1 MEKDSSRLETWLLQ
15 LTMLFMGLHARVRS
29 DSPQVPFGEASS
41 ADADE
46 ILEWLTS
53 DECQGLDDAGLVE
66 GLARRLRIAGLG
78 LDCLGLHLHTLH
90 PETVGRSAVWSP
102 DGRVEI
108 QDRAH
113 GFNIADNS
121 TWSLLDRGEWV
132 VVPRDDPRAA
142 AGVLH
147 DLFTRCNLSELVL
160 VPLMGAFEH
169 VGGAGFGTQRA
180 AGFTPDELATVRR
193 IVPALRTACE
203 VRAVRRREAN
213 LLDTYVGSLTGQR
226 ILAGDIRRAKLESLD
241 AALMLCDMRD
251 FTALSDRLPETRVL
265 ELLNIYFDQIV
276 PPIVDAGG
284 EILKFMGDAVLAF
297 FRSEADPAMN
307 CSAAFDAALRGLARL
322 DAVAL
327 REPELRAGISLH
339 HGTVSYGNIGAGSRL
354 DFTIIGRDVNLVSR
368 IQTVCS
374 VVGQRLLISAPFAY
388 LLARTDV
395 QSIGLYQLK
404 GFDQPHELFAWI
416 GGKYLSRHSLQES

>member
-1 MEKDSSRLETWLLQ
+1 MRLETWPLQ
-15 LTMLFMGLHARVRS
+15 LTMFFMGLHARVRS

-46 ILEWLTS
+46 IIAWLTS
-53 DECQGLDDAGLVE
+53 VECDGLDKAGLVD
-66 GLARRLRIAGLG
+66 GLARRLRIAGVGLDRLG
-78 LDCLGLHLHTLH
+78 LYLHTLH
-90 PETVGRSAVWSP
+90 PETGGRSALWSP
-102 DGRVEI
+102 EGHVEI

-113 GFNIADNS
+113 GFEFVDSSIWAV
-121 TWSLLDRGEWV
+121 LERGEWFAI
-132 VVPRDDPRAA
+132 RHDDPRVA
-142 AGVLH
+142 AGALH
-147 DLFTRCNLSELVL
+147 DIFIESCLSELVL
-160 VPLMGAFEH
+160 VPLIGAFEH
-169 VGGAGFGTQRA
+169 VGGAAFGTRRA

-203 VRAVRRREAN
+203 VRALRRREAN

-226 ILAGDIRRAKLESLD
+226 ILAGDIRRANLESLD

-251 FTALSDRLPETRVL
+251 FTALSDQLPETRVL

-276 PPIVDAGG
+276 PPIAEAGG

-297 FRSEADPAMN
+297 FRSEANPATN
-307 CSAAFDAALRGLARL
+307 CSAAFDAARRGLARL

-395 QSIGLYQLK
+395 QSIGLYQLR
-404 GFDQPHELFAWI
+404 GFDQPRELFAWI
-416 GGKYLSRHSLQES
+416 GGKSLSRHSLQES